1 MTRRLFLAGSLAGS
15 FAAAPYAQQQPEIP
29 FVCPMDP
36 EVRSATPGKCPRCGM
51 KLVAGIP
58 EAREFEVDL
67 RLSPEV
73 PRPGQPLRLHI
84 RPRDPKTGK
93 AAKLQLVHEKLLH
106 LFLVSGDL
114 SFFAHQHPVQGDNGW
129 FEYDCVPPISGEY
142 RLLFDFYPEGTT
154 PQLIAKTLYVSG
166 NQRKYDPPPE
176 HSNLNVSMR
185 TDPEEP
191 LAGTKTMMFFTL
203 SPGDGLEPYLGAW
216 GHMLC
221 ASSDLIDLIHTHP
234 AWDDRSD
241 TIQFNVIFPRPG
253 VHRVW
258 VQFQRLG
265 VVNTAAFSVP
275 VAAI

>member
-1 MTRRLFLAGSLAGS
+1 MTRRLFLAGSV
-15 FAAAPYAQQQPEIP
+15 AAAACGQQQPDIP

-36 EVRSATPGKCPRCGM
+36 EVRSTTPGRCPRCGM

-58 EAREFEVDL
+58 EPREFEVDL
-67 RLSPEV
+67 KLSPEV
-73 PRPGQPLRLHI
+73 PRPGERLRLHI

-114 SFFAHQHPVQGDNGW
+114 SFFVHQHPEQRDDGW
-129 FEYDCVPPISGEY
+129 FDYDCVLPLSAEY

-166 NQRKYDPPPE
+166 NQRTYNPPPE
-176 HSNLNVSMR
+176 QSNLKVSLR

-191 LAGTKTMMFFTL
+191 LAGTKTMMFFKL
-203 SPGDGLEPYLGAW
+203 SPSDGVEPYLGAW

-241 TIQFNVIFPRPG
+241 TIQFNLIFPRPG